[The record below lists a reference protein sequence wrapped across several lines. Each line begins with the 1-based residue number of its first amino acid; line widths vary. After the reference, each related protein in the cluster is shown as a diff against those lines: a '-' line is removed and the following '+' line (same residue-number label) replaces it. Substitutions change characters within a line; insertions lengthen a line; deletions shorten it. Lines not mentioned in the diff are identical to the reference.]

1 MRRDEQLSALMD
13 DQLEADQLRFL
24 LQGLKDDDQA
34 REKWRRYH
42 VIGEAMRG
50 APARALEADFSA
62 AVMAEIN
69 ADGAV
74 VNNDDG
80 LGAEPAWVKRVVSF
94 AVAASVATV
103 AVFVANDQGVF
114 DGSQSPAEIVAIA
127 PADTNMINSSPVL
140 QASTVASSV
149 AQWNEVPNDVQQKL
163 DRYLLNHAQ
172 SATGVP
178 GQNMSQY
185 IRLVGHRQQQDQL
198 TGIVVSKPVV
208 ERDDS
213 HEISPETSS
222 GGADQ

>member
-24 LQGLKDDDQA
+24 LQGLKDDDEA

-42 VIGEAMRG
+42 VIGEALRG
-50 APARALEADFSA
+50 APARSLEADFSA
-62 AVMAEIN
+62 AVMAEIESDSVSSN
-69 ADGAV
+69 
-74 VNNDDG
+74 NNDG
-80 LGAEPAWVKRVVSF
+80 LSNEPAWVKRLVSF

-103 AVFVANDQGVF
+103 AVFVANDRGAF
-114 DGSQSPAEIVAIA
+114 EDSQTPAAIVASVPVEA
-127 PADTNMINSSPVL
+127 SLSNSANSSPVL

-149 AQWNEVPNDVQQKL
+149 AQWSEVPSDIQQKL

-185 IRLVGHRQQQDQL
+185 IRLVGHRQQQDTATDIEVLKSETQ
-198 TGIVVSKPVV
+198 
-208 ERDDS
+208 RDDS
-213 HEISPETSS
+213 NGIAKEGTN
-222 GGADQ
+222 Q